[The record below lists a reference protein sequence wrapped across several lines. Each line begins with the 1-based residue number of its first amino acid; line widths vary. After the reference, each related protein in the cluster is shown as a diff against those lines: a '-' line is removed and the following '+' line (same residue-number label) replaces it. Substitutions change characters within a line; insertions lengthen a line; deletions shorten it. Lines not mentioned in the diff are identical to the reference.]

1 MSQLLHLRV
10 GRFFEASSL
19 SRAQGL
25 VATLELTARLDE
37 LVHRRCRAIEWFSAT
52 QAWCDLG
59 SGRDGL
65 SPWVIADR
73 LHHEIKSTL
82 AIEVACGVAST
93 RSASHAASALA
104 RPSGLVVV
112 LPGYEHALLD
122 IARKDG
128 VIINSDL
135 DNTPLKPSFVP
146 RAIVRSTFI
155 NLNTPGP
162 TDPTDVT
169 ERIDACVATL
179 VDDAR
184 RGMTELGVL
193 AATVR
198 VQFTSAA
205 GTREHFVTL
214 PDATSIEEILAGSA
228 HRLGRRIVAGLSAE
242 ARSGKADAAP
252 AANAGRLAVSLSN
265 LISGPAQG
273 TLFGW
278 RYDRH
283 GHAAQRLA

>member
-1 MSQLLHLRV
+1 MPLLLHLRV

-19 SRAQGL
+19 GRAQGL
-25 VATLELTARLDE
+25 AATLEMTARLDE
-37 LVHRRCRAIEWFSAT
+37 LAHRSCRAIEWFSAT

-59 SGRDGL
+59 SGREGL
-65 SPWVIADR
+65 SPWTIADR

-112 LPGYEHALLD
+112 LPGYEQALLD

-128 VIINSDL
+128 VVTNTAL
-135 DNTPLKPSFVP
+135 DATPLRPSFVP
-146 RAIVRSTFI
+146 RAIVRSA
-155 NLNTPGP
+155 
-162 TDPTDVT
+162 DVDLVDDLAFDHALT
-169 ERIDACVATL
+169 SL

-184 RGMTELGVL
+184 RGMAELGVL
-193 AATVR
+193 ASTVR

-205 GTREHFVTL
+205 GTREAFVTL
-214 PDATSIEEILAGSA
+214 PDATSIGEIIIDAAG
-228 HRLGRRIVAGLSAE
+228 RLGRRVA
-242 ARSGKADAAP
+242 SGSLGR
-252 AANAGRLAVSLSN
+252 GRLSLSVSH
-265 LISGPAQG
+265 LMSGPSQG
-273 TLFGW
+273 SLFGW